1 MCLHEHYI
9 FGMKYVNGNTLADLR
24 PDHSEIG
31 NFHYDAVHGQIEGW
45 AFRAGLTHGAH
56 PEENLEKMSAERR

>member
-1 MCLHEHYI
+1 ME
-9 FGMKYVNGNTLADLR
+9 YVNGNTLADLR

-31 NFHYDAVHGQIEGW
+31 NFHYDAVHRQIEGW
-45 AFRAGLTHGAH
+45 AFRAVLTHSAH